1 MGESFDFKVAIS
13 RTYGE
18 WKPCYNDEG
27 NISRHFHVLACF
39 PFIPREEKG
48 INVSPQTFKWLET
61 CDPRKLQE
69 NL

>member
-27 NISRHFHVLACF
+27 NISRHFACF
-39 PFIPREEKG
+39 SMFPFHPTRREGNRCVTSE
-48 INVSPQTFKWLET
+48 V
-61 CDPRKLQE
+61 
-69 NL
+69 